1 MQDLLNLLKR
11 KERMVQNFKRKIT
24 GYQSKATEVDSLR
37 KRIDQHEDLINDVFD
52 LNQQPANDFELLDG
66 IDD

>member
-1 MQDLLNLLKR
+1 
-11 KERMVQNFKRKIT
+11 MVQNFKRKIT